1 MAPKPKPERQRAKH
15 YFKEWRV
22 MLYPNQTDAEEKLG
36 WSQSKV
42 SRLESGATPYN
53 QDDLEHA
60 AEVFGCS
67 PIDLISW
74 PPNLKDSEATRRLRT
89 ALLAYGIDGDRLD
102 LAVGA
107 VSVLLRAREVQSSQD
122 QSRDLSQSSNR
133 PHESEPSRSKSALRT
148 S

>member
-1 MAPKPKPERQRAKH
+1 
-15 YFKEWRV
+15 

-74 PPNLKDSEATRRLRT
+74 PPNLKDDEATRRLRT
-89 ALLAYGIDGDRLD
+89 ALLAIGVDGPRLNR
-102 LAVGA
+102 AVASIKAGF
-107 VSVLLRAREVQSSQD
+107 VKSEEQSGQTLPDD
-122 QSRDLSQSSNR
+122 QSEPSSH
-133 PHESEPSRSKSALRT
+133 PHGSEPSRSKSVQRT